1 MGATI
6 LERFWAKVDYDP
18 LTGCW
23 NWNAGTDYKGY
34 GNFHWKNGSI
44 KAHRAAWYLLE
55 EDGAEL
61 DPDSETLD
69 HYMCG
74 NTGCVR
80 PMHMEVCGR
89 DENSRR
95 MWDERNRVLPSYAD
109 IYGKF

>member
-1 MGATI
+1 MKKTR
-6 LERFWAKVDYDP
+6 LERFWEKVDYDP

-34 GNFHWKNGSI
+34 GNFHWDTGSI
-44 KAHRAAWYLLE
+44 KAHRAAWYLLIE
-55 EDGAEL
+55 TDL

-69 HYMCG
+69 HLCR
-74 NTGCVR
+74 NTSCVR

-95 MWDERNRVLPSYAD
+95 RWDEVIMPSWAD
-109 IYGKF
+109 VNGKF